1 MNVTKDGLWI
11 REAALPEASNTARP
25 NPQWMLKEQFGGV
38 VPPAFPPLTYT
49 VRGNQEQAIRDL
61 EIKPDAYTPED
72 QRRPEVREWPADMT
86 PGALMSAFAPP
97 K

>member
-1 MNVTKDGLWI
+1 VNVTKDGLWI